1 MIKTLGAVILA
12 VMFNAIMVDLLIFQF
27 PEIGLLYFALILL
40 SVILITVTLLRHLVA
55 CSKYTSDV
63 RKLLNNHYVVKQSQ
77 LKDSQELRNLVKHG
91 GTALLTIVP
100 DVTRKDK

>member
-1 MIKTLGAVILA
+1 MIKTFGFVVLAVI
-12 VMFNAIMVDLLIFQF
+12 FNAVVADLLIFQF
-27 PEIGLLYFALILL
+27 PKIGLLYSALLLL
-40 SVILITVTLLRHLVA
+40 STIVITVALLLHLIA
-55 CSKYTSDV
+55 YSKYTSSV

-100 DVTRKDK
+100 DITRKEK